1 MPVNVIWDRYLKP
14 QLSIVSG
21 VQWNHSIANFCTEKQ
36 NKKLMETQMLN
47 IYQNLPSYA
56 GSLEQSYTMFPRKK
70 MSQRPCNSSNTRP
83 QDSSSSSSS
92 HKIKM
97 SQIFLQEIVQDWP
110 DRCNL
115 GSFGIY
121 SGHWCSLGHL
131 NWSHSRTNSEHRNG
145 AIQHTWSDF
154 NLI

>member
-1 MPVNVIWDRYLKP
+1 
-14 QLSIVSG
+14 
-21 VQWNHSIANFCTEKQ
+21 
-36 NKKLMETQMLN
+36 
-47 IYQNLPSYA
+47 
-56 GSLEQSYTMFPRKK
+56 

-97 SQIFLQEIVQDWP
+97 SQIFLQEIVQTDLRDVTWVV
-110 DRCNL
+110 

-131 NWSHSRTNSEHRNG
+131 N
-145 AIQHTWSDF
+145 
-154 NLI
+154 